1 MLFDVLCCLESFQI
15 QCPSLNSLH
24 ANEDEANWINQ
35 DHSDG
40 MGAAVLLV
48 LMVDLGS
55 EVHCMLLGIG
65 IQIVSYDQTFVATQ
79 SQTLS
84 EEYVSVPTKESLDF
98 WFGHSG
104 QDATLVGT

>member
-1 MLFDVLCCLESFQI
+1 MLFDVLCRLESFQI
-15 QCPSLNSLH
+15 QGPSLNSLRTDEDQ
-24 ANEDEANWINQ
+24 ANRINQ

-40 MGAAVLLV
+40 VGAVVLLV
-48 LMVDLGS
+48 IVIHLGS

-65 IQIVSYDQTFVATQ
+65 VQIVSYDQAFVASQ

-84 EEYVSVPTKESLDF
+84 EENVSVPTEESLDF